1 MFFAFTELNVTLSAI
16 YTPAPGGNHEKLGS
30 NEYLAGS
37 ALLLKCTVEGNS
49 SSVMYKWS
57 VMENLQTPDC
67 SEMKCNI
74 DTSSTT
80 SVLTVGS
87 PAILSYYAGDYTC
100 NVSENGRRTAT
111 NSNIFTVNVFGK
123 CISFILF

>member
-16 YTPAPGGNHEKLGS
+16 YTPAPGGNSEKLGS

-37 ALLLKCTVEGNS
+37 ALLLNCTVEGNS
-49 SSVMYKWS
+49 SSLMYKWS
-57 VMENLQTPDC
+57 VMENLPTPDC

-80 SVLTVGS
+80 SVHSNSPYPGSLGPGTVR
-87 PAILSYYAGDYTC
+87 
-100 NVSENGRRTAT
+100 NSEMPVTKN
-111 NSNIFTVNVFGK
+111 FV
-123 CISFILF
+123 

>member
-1 MFFAFTELNVTLSAI
+1 MFCAFTELNVTLSAI
-16 YTPAPGGNHEKLGS
+16 YTPAPVGNHEKLGS

-49 SSVMYKWS
+49 NSVMYKWS
-57 VMENLQTPDC
+57 VMENLQTPGC
-67 SEMKCNI
+67 TCNI

-111 NSNIFTVNVFGK
+111 NSNTFTVNVFGK